1 MKNILFLSLTLLI
14 FTACHKKISDKT
26 TTTQPATDTQ
36 VVEATPSVNTTSKGI
51 KALNIPEGV
60 DSNLVISLQRT
71 ACFGQCPVY
80 KVEIFK
86 DGIVK
91 YKGTAY
97 IKKRG
102 QHEATASMAFIKNI
116 QQKATA
122 IDYMALSDKYPKG
135 DNMITDIPST
145 ISYVRIDNEGKMVIN
160 NYDAPKELIEFERWL
175 EKEIDSLEWKEVK
188 P

>member
-1 MKNILFLSLTLLI
+1 MKNILFLSITLLI

-26 TTTQPATDTQ
+26 TSTQPE
-36 VVEATPSVNTTSKGI
+36 VETKIVEVTPSVNTTAKGI
-51 KALNIPEGV
+51 KTTNIPEGV

-86 DGIVK
+86 DGTVK

-102 QHEATASMAFIKNI
+102 QHEAVATAAFIKNI
-116 QQKATA
+116 QQKAAA
-122 IDYMALSDKYPKG
+122 ISYMALSDKYPKG

-145 ISYVRIDNEGKMVIN
+145 ISYVRIDNEGKIVIN
-160 NYDAPKELIEFERWL
+160 NYDAPKELIEFEKWL
-175 EKEIDSLEWKEVK
+175 EKEIDTLEWKEVK

>member
-1 MKNILFLSLTLLI
+1 MRNILFLSLTLII

-26 TTTQPATDTQ
+26 TTTQPATDTKI
-36 VVEATPSVNTTSKGI
+36 VEATPSVNTTSKGI

-86 DGIVK
+86 DGTVK

-102 QHEATASMAFIKNI
+102 QHEAIASMAFIKSI
-116 QQKATA
+116 QQKAVV
-122 IDYMALSDKYPKG
+122 INFMSLSDKYPKG
-135 DNMITDIPST
+135 DNMISDIPST
-145 ISYVRIDNEGKMVIN
+145 ISYIRIENEGKLVIN
-160 NYDAPKELIEFERWL
+160 NYDAPKELIAFEQWL
-175 EKEIDSLEWKEVK
+175 EKEIDGLEWKEVK

>member
-1 MKNILFLSLTLLI
+1 MKNILFLSFTLLI

-26 TTTQPATDTQ
+26 TTSKPIDTQ
-36 VVEATPSVNTTSKGI
+36 IAETTPSVESTAKGL
-51 KALNIPEGV
+51 KVLNIPEGV

-86 DGIVK
+86 DGSVK
-91 YKGTAY
+91 YRGTAY

-102 QHEATASMAFIKNI
+102 QHEAVASMAFIKNI
-116 QQKATA
+116 QQKAA
-122 IDYMALSDKYPKG
+122 IINYMALSDKYPKG

-145 ISYVRIDNEGKMVIN
+145 ISYIRIDNEGKMIIN
-160 NYDAPKELIEFERWL
+160 NFDAPKELIAFERWL
-175 EKEIDSLEWKEVK
+175 EKEIDGLEWREVK

>member
-26 TTTQPATDTQ
+26 TTSQPIAETK

-51 KALNIPEGV
+51 KTTNIPEGV

-86 DGIVK
+86 DGTVK

-102 QHEATASMAFIKNI
+102 QHEAVATMSFIKSV
-116 QQKATA
+116 QQKAVV
-122 IDYMALSDKYPKG
+122 INYMALSDKYPQG

-145 ISYVRIDNEGKMVIN
+145 ISYIRIGEEGKMIIN
-160 NYDAPKELIEFERWL
+160 NFDAPKELIAFELWL
-175 EKEIDSLEWKEVK
+175 EKEIDGLEWKEVK

>member
-1 MKNILFLSLTLLI
+1 MKNILFLALTLLT

-26 TTTQPATDTQ
+26 TTTQPVAETK
-36 VVEATPSVNTTSKGI
+36 VVEVTPSVNTTSKGI
-51 KALNIPEGV
+51 QTLQIPEGV

-86 DGIVK
+86 DGTVK

-102 QHEATASMAFIKNI
+102 QHEAVVSLAFIKNI
-116 QQKATA
+116 QQKATV
-122 IDYMALSDKYPKG
+122 INYLSLSDKYPKG

-145 ISYVRIDNEGKMVIN
+145 ISYVRIENEGKMITN
-160 NYDAPKELIEFERWL
+160 NFDAPKELIEFERWL
-175 EKEIDSLEWKEVK
+175 EKEIDGLAWREVK

>member
-26 TTTQPATDTQ
+26 TTAQPISETKI
-36 VVEATPSVNTTSKGI
+36 VEATPSVSTTSKGI
-51 KALNIPEGV
+51 KTLNIPEGV

-86 DGIVK
+86 DGTVK
-91 YKGTAY
+91 YKGTAH
-97 IKKRG
+97 IKKHG
-102 QHEATASMAFIKNI
+102 QHEATATMAFIKNI
-116 QQKATA
+116 LQKAA
-122 IDYMALSDKYPKG
+122 VINYMALSDKYPKG
-135 DNMITDIPST
+135 DNMIADIPST
-145 ISYVRIDNEGKMVIN
+145 ISYVRIDNEGKMITN
-160 NYDAPKELIEFERWL
+160 NFDAPKELIEFERWL
-175 EKEIDSLEWKEVK
+175 EKEIDGLEWKEVK

>member
-1 MKNILFLSLTLLI
+1 MKNILFLSITLLI
-14 FTACHKKISDKT
+14 FNACHKKISDKT
-26 TTTQPATDTQ
+26 NINQPVSETKI
-36 VVEATPSVNTTSKGI
+36 VEATSSVEITPKGVQTSH
-51 KALNIPEGV
+51 IPEGM
-60 DSNLVISLQRT
+60 DSNLIISLQRT

-86 DGIVK
+86 DGTVK

-102 QHEATASMAFIKNI
+102 QHEAIASEAFIKNI
-116 QQKATA
+116 QQKAA
-122 IDYMALSDKYPKG
+122 VINYMTLSDKYPNA

-145 ISYVRIDNEGKMVIN
+145 ISYIRIGEEGKMIIN
-160 NYDAPKELIEFERWL
+160 NFDAPKELIEFERWL
-175 EKEIDSLEWKEVK
+175 EKEIDGLEWKEVK